1 MDEKQLHAIPQ
12 LLNAEA
18 ETISTEYNIADAADK
33 VTTQSCS
40 ADQLEWSDGVR

>member
-18 ETISTEYNIADAADK
+18 ETISTEYNIADAAEKWQHK
-33 VTTQSCS
+33 VV
-40 ADQLEWSDGVR
+40 QLTN